1 MSVILYTHEIER
13 RRDMQQEVEQKVRE
27 TFSVVDLPLF
37 ELVDLVTKSNDEE
50 LESLNQCFGTAKAML
65 MAQITAGENKLR
77 SIGDEYAKDNMEK
90 HFEEYRKIEELVLQ
104 SQFVLIQ
111 IDYKLEYLQAVKKS
125 RMN

>member
-1 MSVILYTHEIER
+1 MH
-13 RRDMQQEVEQKVRE
+13 QEVEQKVRE
-27 TFSVVDLPLF
+27 TFSVIDLPLF

-50 LESLNQCFGTAKAML
+50 LEDICQCFGTAKAMI

-90 HFEEYRKIEELVLQ
+90 HLEEYRKIEELVLQ

>member
-1 MSVILYTHEIER
+1 MH
-13 RRDMQQEVEQKVRE
+13 QEVESKVKE
-27 TFSVVDLPLF
+27 TFSVIDLPLF

-50 LESLNQCFGTAKAML
+50 LEAICQCFGTAKAMI

-77 SIGDEYAKDNMEK
+77 AIGEEYAKDNMES
-90 HFEEYRKIEELVLQ
+90 HLEEYKNIEELVLQ